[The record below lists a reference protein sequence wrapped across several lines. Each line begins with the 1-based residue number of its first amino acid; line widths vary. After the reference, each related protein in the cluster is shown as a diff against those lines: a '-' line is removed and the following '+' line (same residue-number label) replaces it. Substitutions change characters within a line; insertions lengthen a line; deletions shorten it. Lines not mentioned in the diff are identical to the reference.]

1 MHRRRTP
8 KTLSKPPPIQGPP
21 KKTVAAE
28 EPAREAQDSA
38 PSPDGVQFELELC
51 WCVQQLQDALNGGK
65 LSQKLGEHST
75 FPPHTSHQPISTSDL
90 LSAEDTA
97 KNLKILTSSTAPLIR
112 KRQVM
117 KLSMGDYRA
126 KMQQEEKKMMLASKQ
141 VKFTPA
147 AAAAKKSSFVK
158 KSALLT
164 SGNGFRFDFAVPG
177 ATAAAATDNNENSGV
192 SASQP
197 VRASSSPQSGA
208 GTPFKFNF
216 CIEEES
222 ANNINLSGLMLT

>member
-21 KKTVAAE
+21 KKTVPIAE
-28 EPAREAQDSA
+28 PVEDSA

-65 LSQKLGEHST
+65 LSQKL
-75 FPPHTSHQPISTSDL
+75 
-90 LSAEDTA
+90 AEDTA

-147 AAAAKKSSFVK
+147 VAAAKKSSFVK

-164 SGNGFRFDFAVPG
+164 SGKDFRFDFAVPS
-177 ATAAAATDNNENSGV
+177 TADNNKNSGV
-192 SASQP
+192 STPQP
-197 VRASSSPQSGA
+197 VQASGFSHSST

>member
-21 KKTVAAE
+21 KKTVPVA
-28 EPAREAQDSA
+28 EPAEDSA

-65 LSQKLGEHST
+65 LSQKLGEQSMFHST
-75 FPPHTSHQPISTSDL
+75 PDHQHYRNL
-90 LSAEDTA
+90 LLAEDTA

-147 AAAAKKSSFVK
+147 VAAAKKSSFVK

-164 SGNGFRFDFAVPG
+164 SGNDFRFDFAVP
-177 ATAAAATDNNENSGV
+177 ATPDNNDNSGV
-192 SASQP
+192 SSSQP
-197 VRASSSPQSGA
+197 VQASSFPQSSA